1 MPSRAQFYRDTSI
14 LYQSRAQSYL
24 AQNDLLQASEKG
36 WGAAALRIKNVAERR
51 RWRHTSHDDL
61 RVVINRLVAQTGDTR
76 LKTFFESAGA
86 LHHNFYEGRMTRRRV
101 RNQLRQVGELL
112 RRLDRL

>member
-1 MPSRAQFYRDTSI
+1 MPPRAQFYRNTSI
-14 LYQSRAQSYL
+14 LYHTRAQSYL

-36 WGAAALRIKNVAERR
+36 WGAAALRVKSVAERR

-61 RVVINRLVAQTGDTR
+61 RVVINQLVAQTGDTQ
-76 LKTFFESAGA
+76 LKIFFESAGA
-86 LHHNFYEGRMTRRRV
+86 LHQNFYEGRMTRRRV
-101 RNQLRQVGELL
+101 RNQLRQVAELL